1 MTSLPD
7 KPALPPSRDTRWP
20 RSLEWLPAPE
30 DFPGGLQAALDTPDP
45 SGRYE
50 KLAALAG
57 SRLGYLQ
64 WLQLERALAAGPV
77 ADAPAFTSL
86 RLAILSASTADHLA
100 PAIRVAGLRHR
111 LLIGTHVGGYGQYRQ
126 EVLDPASSL
135 HRFDPQAVLFSL
147 TAREILA
154 RTALSAT
161 AAEVDASVAAT
172 VEDLRTLWRKVR
184 EDFGAMVIQQTFLNV
199 SEPLFGGFERF
210 VPGAPLEVVSRL
222 NGRLAEAAVA
232 EGVSL
237 LDLARAGDR
246 DGLER
251 WFDIARWLQAKMEVA
266 LQAAPAYGELVAR
279 ILGAQRGLSRKCLV
293 LDLDNTIWGGVIGDD
308 GMDGIV
314 LGEGSALGEAHLMLQ
329 RYAKQL
335 GNRGVI
341 LAVCSK
347 NESATAEAVFRDH
360 PEMHLKRSDIAA
372 FVANWDDKA
381 LNLQRIAKQLNIGL
395 DSLVFVDD
403 NPAERARIRQ
413 ALPMVAVPELP
424 ADPGQYVRC
433 LAMAGYFEA
442 VAFTA
447 DDRQRGE
454 QYAANASREA
464 LQQSS
469 ESLDDFL
476 RGLEMS
482 AEYGPVQPVDLV
494 RVSQLINKTN
504 QFNPTTRRRTVDDVA
519 AFVASDRAVALQ
531 FRLVD
536 RFGDNGLVSVM
547 LLRPEAPGSEVFDID
562 TWVMSCRVFGRQL
575 EFEAINA
582 AVHAARAVGA
592 RTLRAEYIPTA
603 KNGVV
608 AELYS
613 ALGFSKVTDDGL
625 VADRTQWSLRLE
637 DYRDLGTHI
646 ARVAPSHDRS

>member
-1 MTSLPD
+1 MTSQPD
-7 KPALPPSRDTRWP
+7 RPTLPPSRDMRWP
-20 RSLEWLPAPE
+20 RSLEWLPVPE
-30 DFPGGLQAALDTPDP
+30 DFRGGLQAAVDTPDP

-77 ADAPAFTSL
+77 ADHPGFMPL

-111 LLIGTHVGGYGQYRQ
+111 CLIGTHVGGYGQYRQ

-135 HRFDPQAVLFSL
+135 HRFAPQAVLFSL

-154 RTALSAT
+154 RTALSAS

-172 VEDLRTLWRKVR
+172 IEELRKLWRKVR

-199 SEPLFGGFERF
+199 AEPLFGGFERS
-210 VPGAPLEVVSRL
+210 VPGAPLEVVSLL
-222 NGRLAEAAVA
+222 NERLAEAAAA

-237 LDLARAGDR
+237 LDLARAADR

-251 WFDIARWLQAKMEVA
+251 WFDISKWLQAKIEVA

-293 LDLDNTIWGGVIGDD
+293 LDLDNTLWGGVIGDD

-329 RYAKQL
+329 RYARQL
-335 GNRGVI
+335 GERGVI

-347 NESATAEAVFRDH
+347 NDSATAEAVFREH
-360 PEMHLKRSDIAA
+360 PEMLLKRGDIAA

-381 LNLQRIAKQLNIGL
+381 VNLKRIATQLNIGL

-403 NPAERARIRQ
+403 NPTERAWIRY

-424 ADPGQYVRC
+424 TDPAQYVRC
-433 LAMAGYFEA
+433 LALAGYFEA

-464 LQQSS
+464 SLQSS

-476 RGLEMS
+476 RGLAMS
-482 AEYGPVQPVDLV
+482 TEFGPVQSVDLA
-494 RVSQLINKTN
+494 RVTQLINKTN
-504 QFNPTTRRRTVDDVA
+504 QFNPTTRRRSADEVA
-519 AFVASDRAVALQ
+519 AFIASDRSIALQ

-536 RFGDNGLVSVM
+536 RFGDNGLVSVV
-547 LLRPEAPGSEVFDID
+547 LLRPEAPGSDVFDID

-575 EFEAINA
+575 ELEAMNA
-582 AVHAARAVGA
+582 AVHAARALGA
-592 RTLRAEYIPTA
+592 RVLQADYIPTP
-603 KNGVV
+603 KNSVV
-608 AELYS
+608 SQLY
-613 ALGFSKVTDDGL
+613 ATLGF
-625 VADRTQWSLRLE
+625 TQAAETAQIVGATRWTLQLE
-637 DYRDLGTHI
+637 DFRDLDTHI
-646 ARVAPSHDRS
+646 LRGALSHDRS